1 MCHSTRIT
9 TYFSHGIN
17 HSFFFFFFFWPPCC
31 RVWIFYLLFTI
42 PSRFFF
48 LFLLE
53 IKLSSIDKLLSNC
66 QWGRLDGTNKS
77 CTRHFLRYIGSYSI
91 NNKGKKKLGQVEKQS
106 KSKSLIVSF
115 KVSRYGNQVAL
126 FYYSTKVRGRKVK
139 YLFLIYI

>member
-17 HSFFFFFFFWPPCC
+17 HSFFSFFFLT
-31 RVWIFYLLFTI
+31 ILL
-42 PSRFFF
+42 SRMNFLLVVYDSIAFFF

-126 FYYSTKVRGRKVK
+126 FYYSTKARGRKVK